1 MDCVVS
7 LRAGSYLEGMMK
19 NAWNYDD
26 KPVMLIAY
34 DSRRHGVS
42 QLRLFSHLTVSGCTP
57 EGLCFDAI
65 MKDILDASRGKDAY
79 FLNFS
84 DGMPYYNAYYGYRAI
99 SHTRKQVKKMKKE
112 GIKVLS
118 YYISRYDDSENSNF
132 KRMYGSDAETINTD
146 NISAVAR
153 TMNAKFLEVA

>member
-1 MDCVVS
+1 M
-7 LRAGSYLEGMMK
+7 R

-26 KPVMLIAY
+26 KPVILIAY
-34 DSRRHGVS
+34 DSRKHGVS

-84 DGMPYYNAYYGYRAI
+84 DGMPYYERYSGYRAR
-99 SHTRKQVKKMKKE
+99 SHTRKQVMKMKKE

-118 YYISRYDDSENSNF
+118 YYISNCSDSDSSSF
-132 KRMYGSDAETINTD
+132 KSMYGSDAETINTD